1 MGVMMK
7 TVRALLPVAMLLS
20 ASGWIAG
27 CQDTLI
33 YGESTAFNLAIHVND
48 NPQTPLEVNAGL
60 KRYVG
65 EMAPP
70 VLTKDDDQ
78 GSKKAAGEAVSS
90 FSGFALTYDR
100 EGIFGN
106 LFIRTQFASGLP
118 AQLLAN
124 EPGAA
129 VEVVKA
135 DFDRGEAFLAEDAQ
149 KRVDAI
155 QDRIAALDDPT
166 ALALVC
172 NPPVTHSVMAAKIA
186 AMDPTCQR
194 RSDPAAARKLLLVQA
209 TLDDRTE
216 SNLKAWEAAVG
227 IP

>member
-1 MGVMMK
+1 MLRMLQ
-7 TVRALLPVAMLLS
+7 AILPVATLLAGS
-20 ASGWIAG
+20 ALLLG
-27 CQDTLI
+27 CQDTLV
-33 YGESTAFNLAIHVND
+33 YGESTAFNLAIHAND
-48 NPQTPLEVNAGL
+48 NPQTPIEVNAGL
-60 KRYVG
+60 KRHVG

-70 VLTKDDDQ
+70 VLTTDDDN
-78 GSKKAAGEAVSS
+78 GTTKAAGEAVSS

-100 EGIFGN
+100 DGVFSGD

-124 EPGAA
+124 EPAAA
-129 VEVVKA
+129 VEVVQA

-155 QDRIAALDDPT
+155 QDRIAELDDET
-166 ALALVC
+166 ALALAC
-172 NPPVTHSVMAAKIA
+172 NPPVTHSVMAAKVA

-194 RSDPAAARKLLLVQA
+194 RSDPAAAKKLLLVQA